1 VRIISVER
9 DVLVPH
15 FVFIYE
21 LLVTMEE
28 ESIKLKFVCCGD
40 TIKWYKYQYTRN

>member
-1 VRIISVER
+1 MRIISAER

-21 LLVTMEE
+21 LLVTREE
-28 ESIKLKFVCCGD
+28 ESIKLKFVCCG
-40 TIKWYKYQYTRN
+40 YTVK